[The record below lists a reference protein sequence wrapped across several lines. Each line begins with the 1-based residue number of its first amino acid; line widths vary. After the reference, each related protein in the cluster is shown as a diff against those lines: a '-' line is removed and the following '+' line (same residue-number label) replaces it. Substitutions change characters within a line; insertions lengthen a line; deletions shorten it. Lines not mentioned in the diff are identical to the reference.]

1 MVASWPRI
9 VEVLRTMAIEI
20 TRLRRHYGT
29 FAALDDVSLNI
40 ADGEFVALLGPS
52 GSGKTSLL
60 RILAGLD
67 HPEAGSVSRDGEDLL
82 AVDARR
88 RGVGLVFQHY
98 ALFPHMTVA
107 QNIAFGL
114 RVRPWRLRPRK
125 AEILVRVGELLRRV
139 QLDGLGARYPAQL
152 SGGQRQRVALARALA
167 IEPRLLL
174 LDEPFGALDA
184 QVRISLRRWLR
195 QLLGELGITTVFVT
209 HDQEEALELADRV
222 VVMNRGHIEQIGTPA
237 QIYRQPATRFVFD
250 FIGRGQRFVARV
262 KDGRLQL
269 AGQVLQ
275 VVVPAAFDDREV
287 DVCLRPEHVMLLPRT
302 GTGWSAQVLELRRTA
317 GVVRTSLQLQGIAVP
332 VDADW
337 SERDVARH
345 ALAVGDEVG
354 VHLQELTI
362 FTTEGVPLHHVLHP
376 GLAASAALAALDRLT
391 RRRLEA

>member
-1 MVASWPRI
+1 
-9 VEVLRTMAIEI
+9 MAIEI

-88 RGVGLVFQHY
+88 RAVGLVFQHY

-125 AEILVRVGELLRRV
+125 AEIHTRVQELLRRV
-139 QLDGLGARYPAQL
+139 QLEDLGTRYPAQL

-222 VVMNRGHIEQIGTPA
+222 VVMNRGRIEQIGTPA

-262 KDGRLQL
+262 KGGRLQL
-269 AGQVLQ
+269 AEQVLQ

-287 DVCLRPEHVMLLPRT
+287 DVCLRPEHVVLLPRT
-302 GTGWSAQVLELRRTA
+302 GTGWPAQVLELRRTA
-317 GVVRTSLQLQGIAVP
+317 GVVRASLQLQGIAAP

-345 ALAVGDEVG
+345 ALTVGDEVS

-362 FTTEGVPLHHVLHP
+362 FTTDGAPLHHVLHP

>member
-1 MVASWPRI
+1 MG
-9 VEVLRTMAIEI
+9 IEI
-20 TRLRRHYGT
+20 SHLQRRYGG
-29 FAALDDVSLNI
+29 FVALDDVSLRI

-67 HPEAGSVSRDGEDLL
+67 QPEAGAIVRDGEDLL
-82 AVDARR
+82 ALDPRR

-107 QNIAFGL
+107 QNVAFGL

-125 AEILVRVGELLRRV
+125 AEIRARVEELLRRV

-184 QVRISLRRWLR
+184 QVRVSLRQWLR
-195 QLLGELGITTVFVT
+195 RLHAELGITTVFVT

-222 VVMNRGHIEQIGTPA
+222 VLMNRGRIEQAGTPA
-237 QIYRQPATRFVFD
+237 QIYRQPATPFVFD
-250 FIGRGQRFVARV
+250 FIGRGQRFAATVEG
-262 KDGRLQL
+262 GRLHL
-269 AGQVLQ
+269 AGRVLQ
-275 VVVPAAFDDREV
+275 GCLPAAFDGRTV
-287 DVCLRPEHVMLLPRT
+287 QACLRPEHVLLLPRA
-302 GTGWSAQVLELRRTA
+302 GTGWPARVRELRHAA
-317 GVVRTSLQLQGIAVP
+317 GVVRASLELQGIEGAVE
-332 VDADW
+332 AEW
-337 SERDVARH
+337 GEREVARH
-345 ALAVGDEVG
+345 ALAAGDAIG
-354 VHLQELTI
+354 VHPQELTV
-362 FTTEGVPLHHVLHP
+362 FVEAGGDPLQHVLHP
-376 GLAASAALAALDRLT
+376 ELAASAALAALDRLA